1 MTTQFSCIEIEGNSW
16 QNILTMR
23 ISGKLTKEDYERF
36 VPEIE
41 RMIKAH
47 DKVRI
52 LVELTDF
59 HGWTVA
65 AAWED
70 SKFGMHHYSDIE
82 RMAIV
87 GETAWEKGMAML
99 LKPFTKAKVKY
110 FDSSQ
115 MAVAKTWIME
125 DQV

>member
-1 MTTQFSCIEIEGNSW
+1 MTTQFSCIEIEEQSW
-16 QNILTMR
+16 ENILTMR
-23 ISGKLTKEDYERF
+23 LSGKLTKEDYERF

-41 RMIKAH
+41 HMIKVH

-52 LVELTDF
+52 LVELVDF

-70 SKFGMHHYSDIE
+70 TKFGMRHFSDIE
-82 RMAIV
+82 RMAII
-87 GETAWEKGMAML
+87 GDAAWEKGMALL

-110 FDSSQ
+110 FDASQ
-115 MAVAKTWIME
+115 MAAAKTWIME
-125 DQV
+125 EQ

>member
-1 MTTQFSCIEIEGNSW
+1 MTTQFSCIEIEEKSW
-16 QNILTMR
+16 ENILTMR
-23 ISGKLTKEDYERF
+23 LSGKLTKQDYTRF

-47 DKVRI
+47 GKVRI
-52 LVELTDF
+52 LMELVDF

-70 SKFGMHHYSDIE
+70 IKFDMRHFSDIE
-82 RMAIV
+82 CIAIV
-87 GETAWEKGMAML
+87 GDAAWEKGMTLL

-110 FDSSQ
+110 FDASQ
-115 MAVAKTWIME
+115 MAAAKTWIME
-125 DQV
+125 EQ

>member
-1 MTTQFSCIEIEGNSW
+1 MTAQFSCIEIKEKSW
-16 QNILTMR
+16 ENILTMR
-23 ISGKLTKEDYERF
+23 LSGKLTKEDYEAF

-52 LVELTDF
+52 LVELVDF
-59 HGWTVA
+59 HGWTAA

-70 SKFGMHHYSDIE
+70 TKFGLRHFSDIE

-87 GETAWEKGMAML
+87 GDAAWEKGMALL
-99 LKPFTKAKVKY
+99 LKPFTMAKVKY

-115 MAVAKTWIME
+115 MTAAKSWIMA
-125 DQV
+125 DQ

>member
-1 MTTQFSCIEIEGNSW
+1 MTTQFSCIELERKSW
-16 QNILTMR
+16 DNVLTMR
-23 ISGKLTKEDYERF
+23 LSGKLTKEDYERF

-41 RMIKAH
+41 RMMKAH

-52 LVELTDF
+52 LVSLEDF
-59 HGWTVA
+59 HGWTTA

-70 SKFGMHHYSDIE
+70 TKFGIRHFSDIE
-82 RMAIV
+82 RIAII
-87 GETAWEKGMAML
+87 GEDAWEKGMALL

-110 FDSSQ
+110 FDASQ

-125 DQV
+125 EQ

>member
-1 MTTQFSCIEIEGNSW
+1 MTTQFSCIEIEEKSW
-16 QNILTMR
+16 DNILTMR
-23 ISGKLTKEDYERF
+23 LSGKLTKEDYEQF

-41 RMIKAH
+41 RMIGAH

-52 LVELTDF
+52 LVELVDF

-70 SKFGMHHYSDIE
+70 SKFGMRHFSDIE

-87 GETAWEKGMAML
+87 GDTAWEKGMALL

-110 FDSSQ
+110 FDATQ
-115 MAVAKTWIME
+115 MAAAKTWIME
-125 DQV
+125 K

>member
-1 MTTQFSCIEIEGNSW
+1 MTIQFSCIEIEENSW
-16 QNILTMR
+16 DNILFVR
-23 ISGKLTKEDYERF
+23 LSGKLTKEDYEQF

-41 RMIKAH
+41 RMMKAH
-47 DKVRI
+47 DKVYI
-52 LVELTDF
+52 LVELENF

-70 SKFGMHHYSDIE
+70 TKFGIRHFNDIE
-82 RMAIV
+82 RIAIV
-87 GETAWEKGMAML
+87 GDAAWEKGIALL

-115 MAVAKTWIME
+115 MVAAKTWIME
-125 DQV
+125 SQ